1 MSFCFS
7 DLKVEVSQ
15 FSFFLFVDNIR
26 NQYQEQKAE
35 DEFNSEMKELTKDLH
50 HLLSTKQVRGVYNPN
65 ENYLPV
71 SFFSLLPF
79 LL

>member
-1 MSFCFS
+1 M
-7 DLKVEVSQ
+7 
-15 FSFFLFVDNIR
+15 

-35 DEFNSEMKELTKDLH
+35 DDFNSEMKELTKDLH

-71 SFFSLLPF
+71 GYLF
-79 LL
+79 LFGLFLAHKLMLAYEIKDIY